1 MLYDESAEGVA
12 VACKFAVDINTEAL
26 ACMVTRAILVPN
38 DGEVMTM
45 IEHVIE
51 AEVIP
56 LEL

>member
-1 MLYDESAEGVA
+1 M
-12 VACKFAVDINTEAL
+12 ACKFAVDVNTEAL

-45 IEHVIE
+45 IEHVVE
-51 AEVIP
+51 AAEIP